1 MEEYRREVE
10 LRLCSQVKYK
20 IGWFIRA
27 ENVLPLSNTAGY
39 DTAKTI
45 LTFVEDNI
53 QMRLLN
59 TYNIYVGMFITTFL
73 GHLKA
78 LIQYLSE
85 VEDSL

>member
-59 TYNIYVGMFITTFL
+59 NYNTQHIRRYVYNYIFRTFISFN
-73 GHLKA
+73 A
-78 LIQYLSE
+78 IFI
-85 VEDSL
+85 

>member
-1 MEEYRREVE
+1 M
-10 LRLCSQVKYK
+10 
-20 IGWFIRA
+20 
-27 ENVLPLSNTAGY
+27 PLSNTAGY

-78 LIQYLSE
+78 LMQYLSE